1 MAVTYF
7 KLLSVKTAQTCILN
21 ESLDCTTKIIELM
34 LLKEVSPQLRLFD
47 QKYSKNTF
55 TIWNGYTLT

>member
-21 ESLDCTTKIIELM
+21 VSLDCKTKIIELM

-55 TIWNGYTLT
+55 TI